1 MRIEHR
7 RFTLRRT
14 PSPLTVI
21 FIEVVIFNDRYQTV
35 GIRRIGGISGLFQ
48 TTRPPLII
56 GYLQF
61 KKECIAGSALQEC
74 RMVLVRVAGI
84 AVRTKTLVT
93 GIVVMTNGT
102 PIPIAATLDVEV
114 IITFT
119 SQRTHARTTL
129 KQSLSQC
136 DTGRYLML
144 FHLLHGQGTIL
155 IYIIYV
161 TGIPALRLGTCS
173 KSKDCNYGNQP
184 EEFAI
189 HLLFVYLKL
198 CGTKII
204 KIIGIINLFSNFVT

>member
-1 MRIEHR
+1 MH
-7 RFTLRRT
+7 
-14 PSPLTVI
+14 S
-21 FIEVVIFNDRYQTV
+21 
-35 GIRRIGGISGLFQ
+35 
-48 TTRPPLII
+48 
-56 GYLQF
+56 
-61 KKECIAGSALQEC
+61 GSALQEC

-102 PIPIAATLDVEV
+102 PIPIAATLDAEV

-161 TGIPALRLGTCS
+161 TGIPRCAWAPAAKARTVTMAISLRS
-173 KSKDCNYGNQP
+173 
-184 EEFAI
+184 
-189 HLLFVYLKL
+189 LLFIYYLCILSYAAQK
-198 CGTKII
+198 
-204 KIIGIINLFSNFVT
+204 S